1 MEPEVS
7 TAELGLSEIDTMFQ
21 VNFSKND
28 IEDLKVALSDM
39 KEPVTIYTFVSD
51 DCKYCESTVKLMNI
65 LAEASP
71 VRNGERLIKQVVVDK
86 RNDPLRLFEKFKVS
100 RVPTVAML
108 EGYIRYTGMPA
119 GEEVR
124 GLVETIIR
132 ISREDSGLSSATIE
146 KIAALKGEVHIEVI
160 VTPTCPYC
168 PYAALLAN
176 MFAFESFRSGNRV
189 IIGDTV
195 EAYENP
201 DIADAYGV
209 MSVPTVVINR
219 SVEFVGLPYEEQLL
233 EKIIGH
239 SEKVWKKKKR
249 KEELMKLLK
258 ELEE

>member
-1 MEPEVS
+1 MELEGN
-7 TAELGLSEIDTMFQ
+7 TANIGLSEMDAMFQ
-21 VNFSKND
+21 INFSSND
-28 IEDLKVALSDM
+28 IENLRIALSDM
-39 KEPVTIYTFVSD
+39 TKPVTIYTFVSE
-51 DCKYCESTVKLMNI
+51 DCRFCGNTVKLINT
-65 LAEASP
+65 LVEASP
-71 VRNGERLIKQVVVDK
+71 TVDGERLIKHIVVDR
-86 RNDPLRLFEKFKVS
+86 RNDPSSLFEKFRVD

-119 GEEVR
+119 GEEIR

-132 ISREDSGLSSATIE
+132 ISREDSGLSNATVE

-176 MFAFESFRSGNRV
+176 MFAYESYRSGNRV

-209 MSVPTVVINR
+209 MSVPTVVINK
-219 SVEFVGLPYEEQLL
+219 SVEFVGPPYKEQLL
-233 EKIIGH
+233 EKVIEH